1 MPIFQ
6 LIKNQV
12 ITKYWQPT
20 RPGGI
25 VIFKLS
31 VKKHLDYNSKNEKV
45 GGPKDLDTLFSID
58 EIKSDFQNFEVLEL
72 EEKKFNLTKDNFTT
86 V

>member
-1 MPIFQ
+1 
-6 LIKNQV
+6 L
-12 ITKYWQPT
+12 TTYPT
-20 RPGGI
+20 GGI
-25 VIFKLS
+25 VILKLS

>member
-1 MPIFQ
+1 
-6 LIKNQV
+6 
-12 ITKYWQPT
+12 
-20 RPGGI
+20 
-25 VIFKLS
+25 
-31 VKKHLDYNSKNEKV
+31 V
-45 GGPKDLDTLFSID
+45 GKDLDTLFSID

>member
-6 LIKNQV
+6 LIKIKLSQNDN
-12 ITKYWQPT
+12 YL

-25 VIFKLS
+25 VILKLS
-31 VKKHLDYNSKNEKV
+31 VKASRLQQQKEESRWA
-45 GGPKDLDTLFSID
+45 KDLDTLFSID

>member
-1 MPIFQ
+1 LKLLVKASRLQ
-6 LIKNQV
+6 QQK
-12 ITKYWQPT
+12 T
-20 RPGGI
+20 R
-25 VIFKLS
+25 
-31 VKKHLDYNSKNEKV
+31 V
-45 GGPKDLDTLFSID
+45 GAKDHTLFSID

>member
-12 ITKYWQPT
+12 ITNIDNYLEW
-20 RPGGI
+20 
-25 VIFKLS
+25 
-31 VKKHLDYNSKNEKV
+31 VKAWCNNKKRESRWA
-45 GGPKDLDTLFSID
+45 KDLDTLFSID

-86 V
+86 VMVIRFVGRKKQ

>member
-1 MPIFQ
+1 
-6 LIKNQV
+6 L
-12 ITKYWQPT
+12 TTYL

-25 VIFKLS
+25 VILKLS
-31 VKKHLDYNSKNEKV
+31 VKASRLQTAKRESR
-45 GGPKDLDTLFSID
+45 PKDLDTLFSID